1 MDAGKAHG
9 ADKLPPCNLWGSRN
23 FPALER
29 CNQTFSKVLMIT
41 PVSASLRLHTPILAH
56 SILLCALPRAL
67 ALSTQ
72 AVAFGQ
78 RPTWIASLRE

>member
-29 CNQTFSKVLMIT
+29 CDKTCNKISMIT
-41 PVSASLRLHTPILAH
+41 PVLASLRLHTPTLAH

-67 ALSTQ
+67 ALSTH

-78 RPTWIASLRE
+78 RPT